1 MIGTARKSTEGAH
14 ASLNPPLSRV
24 MIRGHLKTNALQKG
38 NVGPDSEYETRPLST
53 LIDSSKRH
61 QAINRHLQ
69 SEDSNFSIQRRRA
82 GKKGVRILRGGVVVC
97 LLARGRV
104 EGRGESVA
112 GLVVWDH
119 IPLRKCPSKK
129 AITNQGVSIHQG
141 TNSRPEENVA
151 LFGCV
156 PADTHNVH
164 RRDPRRF
171 IREGTVLPTSKVELT
186 SLL

>member
-119 IPLRKCPSKK
+119 IPLRKCPQRRLSPIRASQSTK
-129 AITNQGVSIHQG
+129 ARTAGRRKTWHCSDAFQ
-141 TNSRPEENVA
+141 R
-151 LFGCV
+151 
-156 PADTHNVH
+156 THIMYTVEIQEGLSE
-164 RRDPRRF
+164 RVQYSPR
-171 IREGTVLPTSKVELT
+171 VKLS
-186 SLL
+186 